1 MKCEG
6 CTVCIE
12 DRKNANNFV
21 SLKGRD
27 HFEDGELK
35 RTVLE
40 WICSK
45 YYVAVLFGFIYL
57 RIETNVGLL

>member
-1 MKCEG
+1 MKWEG

-12 DRKNANNFV
+12 DRKNVNTIFV

-35 RTVLE
+35 EDSIRMDLQ
-40 WICSK
+40 
-45 YYVAVLFGFIYL
+45 
-57 RIETNVGLL
+57 

>member
-6 CTVCIE
+6 CIVCIE
-12 DRKNANNFV
+12 DRKNANTIFV

-35 RTVLE
+35 RGQ
-40 WICSK
+40 
-45 YYVAVLFGFIYL
+45 Y
-57 RIETNVGLL
+57 